1 MADNKKT
8 SRTKPKDPIDTK
20 AYRDVG
26 LIPAEFYNKKTGK
39 YEGLKTFFTSQ
50 RSRKSS
56 HDSKKT
62 QKSRDFLIKLYKRLG
77 LDPSEKEYVDRVAK
91 AETKARSKKVTGPE
105 LTTPKSKKRKGAK
118 RKGAKGMFVGPSYRH
133 GHKDLRKSGTSTRI
147 K

>member
-1 MADNKKT
+1 MADDKKT
-8 SRTKPKDPIDTK
+8 SRTKPKDPIDTE

-39 YEGLKTFFTSQ
+39 YMDMKTFFTAN
-50 RSRKSS
+50 RSKVFEGDR
-56 HDSKKT
+56 KKT
-62 QKSRDFLIKLYKRLG
+62 EKFRNYLINLYKKG
-77 LDPSEKEYVDRVAK
+77 GIDTSDEEYLDRIVK
-91 AETKARSKKVTGPE
+91 AEKKARMKKVTGPE
-105 LTTPKSKKRKGAK
+105 LTTPKSKK

>member
-1 MADNKKT
+1 MADDKKT

-20 AYRDVG
+20 AYKDVG

-39 YEGLKTFFTSQ
+39 YMDMKTFFTAN
-50 RSRKSS
+50 RSKVFEGDR
-56 HDSKKT
+56 KKT
-62 QKSRDFLIKLYKRLG
+62 EKFRNYLINLYK
-77 LDPSEKEYVDRVAK
+77 KESTNGIDTSDEEYLDRVIK
-91 AETKARSKKVTGPE
+91 AEKKARMKKVTGPE
-105 LTTPKSKKRKGAK
+105 LTTPKSKK

>member
-1 MADNKKT
+1 MADKKKT
-8 SRTKPKDPIDTK
+8 SRTKPKDRIDTE

-39 YEGLKTFFTSQ
+39 YMDMKTFYTSH
-50 RSRKSS
+50 RSKVFEGDR
-56 HDSKKT
+56 KKT
-62 QKSRDFLIKLYKRLG
+62 EKFRNYLINLYKKDG
-77 LDPSEKEYVDRVAK
+77 IDTSDEEYLDRIVK
-91 AETKARSKKVTGPE
+91 AEKKARMKKVTGPE
-105 LTTPKSKKRKGAK
+105 LTTPKSKK